1 MMFYD
6 RGDGGKGGGGTR
18 QTSITKMFPFPAK
31 GWIKSGPLAKPTA
44 GGAEVLDNI
53 FPTTQGGR
61 LRKGSI
67 KHATIDAATTH
78 LMIYDA
84 GGASKMFAADATKI
98 YDVSSPADPDVAPAA
113 AVTGQTSGDYCSFQ
127 VATSGGEFLLAF
139 NGADLHRVYNGST
152 WAQNSP
158 AITGV
163 SSADVP
169 FGWKWKS
176 FVWLIEQQTMD
187 AWYLPTGAIG
197 GAATV
202 FPLGGVF
209 QNGGA
214 LLFGATWSQ
223 DSGDGLD
230 DYCLF
235 FTTEGE
241 VAVYQGTNPA
251 SASDFSLVG
260 VYRIG
265 KPVHKN
271 AWQKSG
277 GDILVITDDGIIPIS
292 SAVSLD
298 RTGLMSAAITFPIEE
313 AWRLAMDE
321 RSGTDVP
328 FTCTL
333 WHAETMF
340 IVGLPTFGAL
350 QPVAFV
356 MNSRTGAWCRYVGW
370 DIRCSVIFEDRLYFG
385 TAAGTVVKGEISGAD
400 EGQPYTGVV
409 IPLMDTFGNGAEKNA
424 IAARVVARTNYTFT
438 PQMFACAD
446 YQIETPTP
454 LSADSDDDANTW
466 DSGIWD
472 SSTWGQISDRKAS
485 LTQWQD
491 VAATGHAMAPGL
503 QITTGRVA
511 SPDIELIA
519 LHLQAEVGQVF
530 ADG

>member
-1 MMFYD
+1 MLYSRVFENPASL
-6 RGDGGKGGGGTR
+6 K
-18 QTSITKMFPFPAK
+18 QTSITKMFPATTK

-44 GGAEVLDNI
+44 GGAELLDNF
-53 FPTTQGGR
+53 FPTTQGLR

-67 KHATIDAATTH
+67 KHGTIDAAVTH
-78 LMIYDA
+78 LTVYDA
-84 GGASKMFAADATKI
+84 GGASKMFAADATQI
-98 YDVSSPADPDVAPAA
+98 YDVTTPADPDVAVADV
-113 AVTGQTSGDYCSFQ
+113 VTGQTSGDYTSFQ
-127 VATSGGEFLLAF
+127 VATSGGEFLLMF
-139 NGADLHRVYNGST
+139 NGADLHQVYDGSA

-163 SSADVP
+163 SSDDVGY
-169 FGWKWKS
+169 GWKWKS

-209 QNGGA
+209 RYGGS

-241 VAVYQGTNPA
+241 IAVYQGNNPA
-251 SASDFSLVG
+251 SATDFSLVG

-271 AWQKSG
+271 AWFRSG
-277 GDILVITDDGIIPIS
+277 GDILITTDDGIVPVS
-292 SAVSLD
+292 SAVNLD

-321 RSGTDVP
+321 RSGTSVP
-328 FTCTL
+328 FTSTL

-340 IVGLPTFGAL
+340 ICGLPTFGAL
-350 QPVAFV
+350 DPVAFV

-370 DIRCSVIFEDRLYFG
+370 NIRCSVVFEDKLFFG
-385 TAAGTVVKGEISGAD
+385 TPDGTIVQGEISGAD
-400 EGQPYTGVV
+400 QGQPYTGSV
-409 IPLMDTFGNGAEKNA
+409 IPMMDTFGSAAEKNA

-438 PQMFACAD
+438 PQLFVCAD
-446 YQIETPTP
+446 YQVETPTP
-454 LSADSDDDANTW
+454 LTADSDEGGNVWDAGVW
-466 DSGIWD
+466 DQSIW
-472 SSTWGQISDRKAS
+472 GAISDRKAALS
-485 LTQWQD
+485 QWQD
-491 VAATGHAMAPGL
+491 VAGTGHALAPGL
-503 QITTGRVA
+503 QITTGRTA
-511 SPDIELIA
+511 SPDVEIIA
-519 LHLQAEVGQVF
+519 LHLQLETGGVF